1 MVILTH
7 PCTSKMTW
15 MRIIISRIQKYP
27 FRKNFDEITIIPAFL
42 SSFPLLYC
50 LQPYTFRYKTLEHAF
65 ELEHVFNS
73 RILINYYLGTFC
85 LFLQQYLLLFQHM
98 KITKSMHAFYVSM
111 STWQNICIFLKNCI
125 YFHHQFNYKIFLNHV
140 IHIKSSSGNRKLHLP
155 HF

>member
-42 SSFPLLYC
+42 SSFPLLYS

-111 STWQNICIFLKNCI
+111 ST
-125 YFHHQFNYKIFLNHV
+125 
-140 IHIKSSSGNRKLHLP
+140 
-155 HF
+155 